1 MRQKTVTTYYNI
13 HTHKPTGA
21 PDVTELVN
29 VYQHFAAAMQ
39 YPACSVGIHPWYLH
53 DRESQLNELNKIA
66 LQPNVLAIG
75 ECGLDKVTKTSWE
88 LQLTIFRAQIDL
100 AITLHKPLITHCV
113 RAYHEVTLELKAKH
127 VAVPA
132 IFHGFN
138 KSEAVA
144 QQLLGNGWYL
154 SFGAALIDGHEQVA
168 RVLAAVP
175 DDRFFL
181 ETDDADI
188 SINEI
193 YAAAARIR
201 NCTADAIIL
210 QQQHNFKTVF
220 NR

>member
-1 MRQKTVTTYYNI
+1 MTTYYNI

-39 YPACSVGIHPWYLH
+39 YPACSVGLHPWYLH
-53 DRESQLNELNKIA
+53 NPELQLNELSNIA
-66 LQPNVLAIG
+66 VQPNVLAVG
-75 ECGLDKVTKTSWE
+75 ECGLDKVTNTNWE
-88 LQLTIFRAQIDL
+88 LQLAMFRAQIDL
-100 AITLHKPLITHCV
+100 ATLLHKPLIIHSV
-113 RAYHEVTLELKAKH
+113 RAYNEVTLELNAKR
-127 VAVPA
+127 VAVPV

-144 QQLLGNGWYL
+144 QQLLGKGWHV
-154 SFGAALIDGHEQVA
+154 SFGAALTGGHEQVVRA
-168 RVLAAVP
+168 LAAVP

-188 SINEI
+188 SIKEI

-210 QQQHNFKTVF
+210 QQQLNFKTVF